1 MIQKMFHSIDLLQKG
16 MDAAWLR
23 NEVISNNIA
32 NAETPNFKS
41 SSVAFETMFKK
52 ALQDQVESQSSPSNE
67 VAQQD
72 AFSSPIPSQYENKRT
87 RDKHIVFSQNEDI
100 VSTANGLDQDFSNV
114 RTRGSHFD
122 FDGSEETQNMNDI
135 SPVVSQNDH
144 LTMRMD
150 GNNVDVEAENV
161 ALARNTIYYYS
172 LTEQMNSEFTRL
184 GMAIREGK

>member
-1 MIQKMFHSIDLLQKG
+1 MIPKMFHSIDLLQKG

-23 NEVISNNIA
+23 NEVVTNNIA

-52 ALQDQVESQSSPSNE
+52 ALEDQVEAQAAPGNE
-67 VAQQD
+67 VVQQD
-72 AFSSPIPSQYENKRT
+72 AFANDIPSQYENKRT
-87 RDKHIVFSQNEDI
+87 RDKHIVFSKNEDI
-100 VSTANGLDQDFSNV
+100 VDAGNGLDQEFSNV

-122 FDGSEETQNMNDI
+122 FDGSSQTQALTDV
-135 SPVVSQNDH
+135 SPVVSKNDN

-161 ALARNTIYYYS
+161 ALARNTIYYYT

>member
-1 MIQKMFHSIDLLQKG
+1 MIPKMFHSIDLLQKG

-23 NEVISNNIA
+23 NEVITNNIA

-41 SSVAFETMFKK
+41 SSVVFETMFKK
-52 ALQDQVESQSSPSNE
+52 ALEDQAKQPSAGNE
-67 VAQQD
+67 PVRKD
-72 AFSSPIPSQYENKRT
+72 AFLGDISSDYENKRT

-100 VSTANGLDQDFSNV
+100 LDTGNGLNQDFSNT

-122 FDGSEETQNMNDI
+122 FDGSRKAQTLDEV
-135 SPVVSQNDH
+135 SPVVSQNED

-161 ALARNTIYYYS
+161 ALARNTIYYYT
-172 LTEQMNSEFTRL
+172 LTEQMNSEFARL

>member
-1 MIQKMFHSIDLLQKG
+1 MIPKMFHNVDLLQKG
-16 MDAAWLR
+16 MDASWLR
-23 NEVISNNIA
+23 NEVITNNIA

-52 ALQDQVESQSSPSNE
+52 ALEDQ
-67 VAQQD
+67 AQAPEKDGGSVQKD
-72 AFSSPIPSQYENKRT
+72 AFSNDIPSQYENKRT

-100 VSTANGLDQDFSNV
+100 VDVGNGLNQDFSNT

-122 FDGSEETQNMNDI
+122 FDGSREPGSLDDV
-135 SPVVSQNDH
+135 SPVVSQNDD

-150 GNNVDVEAENV
+150 GNNVDIEAENV
-161 ALARNTIYYYS
+161 ALARNTIYYYT
-172 LTEQMNSEFTRL
+172 LTEQMNSEFARL

>member
-1 MIQKMFHSIDLLQKG
+1 MIPKMFHSIDLLQKG

-23 NEVISNNIA
+23 NDVITNNIA

-52 ALQDQVESQSSPSNE
+52 ALEDQVQEQSGEP
-67 VAQQD
+67 AHQD
-72 AFSSPIPSQYENKRT
+72 AFSHDIPSHYENKRT
-87 RDKHIVFSQNEDI
+87 RDKHVVFSQNEAI
-100 VSTANGLDQDFSNV
+100 VDAGNGLNQDFSNT
-114 RTRGSHFD
+114 RTRGNHFD
-122 FDGSEETQNMNDI
+122 FDGSSEVQNIADV
-135 SPVVSQNDH
+135 SPVVSQNDD

-161 ALARNTIYYYS
+161 ALARNTIYYYT
-172 LTEQMNSEFTRL
+172 LTQQMNSEFSRL

>member
-1 MIQKMFHSIDLLQKG
+1 MIPKMFQSVDLLQKG

-23 NEVISNNIA
+23 NEVITNNIA

-52 ALQDQVESQSSPSNE
+52 ALEDQVKGQATADNDE
-67 VAQQD
+67 VLQD
-72 AFSSPIPSQYENKRT
+72 AFANEIPSHYENKRT
-87 RDKHIVFSQNEDI
+87 RDKHIVFSKNEDI
-100 VSTANGLDQDFSNV
+100 ADAGNGLNPEFSNI

-122 FDGSEETQNMNDI
+122 FDGSSRAQALADV
-135 SPVVSQNDH
+135 SPVVLKNDN

-161 ALARNTIYYYS
+161 ALARNTIYYYT

>member
-1 MIQKMFHSIDLLQKG
+1 MISKMFQNIDLLQKG

-23 NEVISNNIA
+23 NEVITNNIA

-52 ALQDQVESQSSPSNE
+52 AIEDQAQIQSFAGDEP
-67 VAQQD
+67 ARQD
-72 AFSSPIPSQYENKRT
+72 AFSNDIPSHYENKRT

-100 VSTANGLDQDFSNV
+100 VDAGNGLDQDFSNT

-122 FDGSEETQNMNDI
+122 FDGSNEVQNLADV
-135 SPVVSQNDH
+135 SPVVSQNDD

-161 ALARNTIYYYS
+161 ALARNTIYYYT
-172 LTEQMNSEFTRL
+172 LTEQMNSEFARL